1 MRPFRSR
8 VMAAIVFAILVFGL
22 LGNAA
27 NAAGIPDRTAF
38 PEDPWEGAGL
48 APSDFPEDPWGFTP

>member
-1 MRPFRSR
+1 
-8 VMAAIVFAILVFGL
+8 MAAIVFAILVFGL